1 MIVFCKIKNVSHY
14 PNPYLKS
21 IKIGITARQI
31 IREMPNSI
39 VGKVLSIIDSGLC
52 SSLVAN

>member
-1 MIVFCKIKNVSHY
+1 MIVFCKIKNVSHEH
-14 PNPYLKS
+14 NPYLES

-31 IREMPNSI
+31 IREMQNSI

-52 SSLVAN
+52 SS

>member
-1 MIVFCKIKNVSHY
+1 MIVFCKIKNVRHD

-21 IKIGITARQI
+21 KKIGITARQI

-39 VGKVLSIIDSGLC
+39 VEKF
-52 SSLVAN
+52 